1 MLDVTLPDAY
11 YQRKGMVMTGRK
23 IDLEAEIDATHKE
36 ILDMFPKDLLTLDDI
51 PALRGAIKGE
61 PVDFPEN
68 VLVED
73 VMIPGLDD
81 NPDVKVR
88 LYKPVDLAKGSPC
101 LLWMHPGGMTIGD
114 ANMEDLTSA
123 QRALDHSCLVVSVD
137 YRLAP
142 ENPYPSA
149 PDDCYAALIW
159 LESNASELGI
169 SSSRIAIGG
178 ASSGAG
184 LAASTALRARDEL
197 GPKIIFQLLTY
208 PMLDHRNTNPSS
220 YGVVDDFRVW
230 NRKANLISWK
240 AYIGD
245 MSDVPKYAS
254 PSLEM
259 NLSNLPPAIISVG
272 ALDNFVDECI
282 DYAQRLIQAGV
293 RTDLRVYGGAFHGSV
308 SYVAHSPISIEWVK
322 AENDALQ
329 AAFHPS
335 T

>member
-1 MLDVTLPDAY
+1 
-11 YQRKGMVMTGRK
+11 MTGRK

-36 ILDMFPKDLLTLDDI
+36 ILDMFPKDLLRLDDI
-51 PALRGAIKGE
+51 PALRAAIKSE

-73 VMIPGLDD
+73 VMIPGLNND
-81 NPDVKVR
+81 PDVKVR
-88 LYKPVDLAKGSPC
+88 LYKPIDLAKESPC

-123 QRALDHSCLVVSVD
+123 QRAVDHSCLVASVD

-149 PDDCYAALIW
+149 PDDCYAALLW
-159 LESNASELGI
+159 FANNASELGI

-178 ASSGAG
+178 ASAGAG
-184 LAASTALRARDEL
+184 LAASTSLRARDES
-197 GPKIIFQLLTY
+197 GPEIVFQLLTY

-220 YGVVDDFRVW
+220 YGVMDDFRVW
-230 NRKANLISWK
+230 NRKANLISWE
-240 AYIGD
+240 AYLGD
-245 MSDVPKYAS
+245 LTDIPTYAS
-254 PSLEM
+254 PSLEV
-259 NLSNLPPAIISVG
+259 NLSNLPPTIISVG

-282 DYAQRLIQAGV
+282 DFAQRLMQAGV

-308 SYVAHSPISIEWVK
+308 GFVSHSPISIEWAK
-322 AENDALQ
+322 AENDALHR
-329 AAFHPS
+329 ALYPNS
-335 T
+335 

>member
-1 MLDVTLPDAY
+1 
-11 YQRKGMVMTGRK
+11 MTGRK

-36 ILDMFPKDLLTLDDI
+36 ILDTFPKDLLKLDDI
-51 PALRGAIKGE
+51 PALRAAIKSE

-73 VMIPGLDD
+73 VMIPGLNND
-81 NPDVKVR
+81 PDVKVR
-88 LYKPVDLAKGSPC
+88 LYKPIDLAKESPC

-123 QRALDHSCLVVSVD
+123 QRAVDHSCLVASVD

-149 PDDCYAALIW
+149 PDDCYAALLW
-159 LESNASELGI
+159 FANNASELGI

-178 ASSGAG
+178 ASAGAG
-184 LAASTALRARDEL
+184 LAASTSLRARDES
-197 GPKIIFQLLTY
+197 GPEIVFQLLTY

-220 YGVVDDFRVW
+220 YGVMDDFRVW
-230 NRKANLISWK
+230 NRKANLISWE
-240 AYIGD
+240 AYLGD
-245 MSDVPKYAS
+245 LTDIPTYAS
-254 PSLEM
+254 PSLEV
-259 NLSNLPPAIISVG
+259 NLSNLPPTMISVG

-282 DYAQRLIQAGV
+282 DFAQRLMQAGV

-308 SYVAHSPISIEWVK
+308 GFVSHSPISIEWAK
-322 AENDALQ
+322 AENDALHR
-329 AAFHPS
+329 ALYPNS
-335 T
+335 

>member
-1 MLDVTLPDAY
+1 
-11 YQRKGMVMTGRK
+11 MTGRK

-36 ILDMFPKDLLTLDDI
+36 ILDMFPKDLLKLDDI
-51 PALRGAIKGE
+51 PPLRVAIKSE

-73 VMIPGLDD
+73 VMIPGLNND
-81 NPDVKVR
+81 PDVKVR
-88 LYKPVDLAKGSPC
+88 LYKPIDLAKESPC

-123 QRALDHSCLVVSVD
+123 QRAVDHSCLVASVD

-149 PDDCYAALIW
+149 PDDCYAALLW
-159 LESNASELGI
+159 FANNASELGI

-178 ASSGAG
+178 ASAGAG
-184 LAASTALRARDEL
+184 LAASTSLRARDES
-197 GPKIIFQLLTY
+197 GPEIVFQLLTY

-220 YGVVDDFRVW
+220 YGVMDDFRVW
-230 NRKANLISWK
+230 NRKANLISWE
-240 AYIGD
+240 AYLGD
-245 MSDVPKYAS
+245 LTDIPTYAS
-254 PSLEM
+254 PSLEV
-259 NLSNLPPAIISVG
+259 NLSNLPPTMISVG

-282 DYAQRLIQAGV
+282 DFAQRLMQAGV

-308 SYVAHSPISIEWVK
+308 GFVSHSPISIEWAK
-322 AENDALQ
+322 AENDALHR
-329 AAFHPS
+329 ALYPNS
-335 T
+335 

>member
-1 MLDVTLPDAY
+1 
-11 YQRKGMVMTGRK
+11 MTGRK

-36 ILDMFPKDLLTLDDI
+36 ILDMFPKDLLKLDDI
-51 PALRGAIKGE
+51 PALRAAIKSE

-73 VMIPGLDD
+73 VMIPGLNND
-81 NPDVKVR
+81 PDVKVR
-88 LYKPVDLAKGSPC
+88 LYKPIDLAKESPC

-123 QRALDHSCLVVSVD
+123 QRAIDHSCLVASVD

-149 PDDCYAALIW
+149 PDDCYAALLW
-159 LESNASELGI
+159 FANNASELGI

-178 ASSGAG
+178 ASAGAG
-184 LAASTALRARDEL
+184 LAASTSLRARDES
-197 GPKIIFQLLTY
+197 GPEIVFQLLTY

-220 YGVVDDFRVW
+220 YGVMDDFRVW
-230 NRKANLISWK
+230 NRKANLISWE
-240 AYIGD
+240 AYLGD
-245 MSDVPKYAS
+245 LTDIPTYAS
-254 PSLEM
+254 PSLEV
-259 NLSNLPPAIISVG
+259 NLSNLPPTMISVG

-282 DYAQRLIQAGV
+282 DFAQRLMQAGV

-308 SYVAHSPISIEWVK
+308 GFVSHSPISIEWAK
-322 AENDALQ
+322 AENDALHR
-329 AAFHPS
+329 ALYPNS
-335 T
+335 

>member
-1 MLDVTLPDAY
+1 
-11 YQRKGMVMTGRK
+11 MTGRK

-36 ILDMFPKDLLTLDDI
+36 ILDMFPKDLLKLDDI
-51 PALRGAIKGE
+51 PALRAAIKSE

-73 VMIPGLDD
+73 VLIPGLNND
-81 NPDVKVR
+81 PDVKVR
-88 LYKPVDLAKGSPC
+88 LYKPIDLAKESPC

-123 QRALDHSCLVVSVD
+123 QRAVDHSCLVASVD

-149 PDDCYAALIW
+149 PDDCYAALLW
-159 LESNASELGI
+159 FANNASELGI

-178 ASSGAG
+178 ASAGAG
-184 LAASTALRARDEL
+184 LAASTSLRARDES
-197 GPKIIFQLLTY
+197 GPEIVFQLLTY

-220 YGVVDDFRVW
+220 YGVMDDFRVW
-230 NRKANLISWK
+230 NRKANLISWE
-240 AYIGD
+240 AYLGD
-245 MSDVPKYAS
+245 LTDIPTYAS
-254 PSLEM
+254 PSLEV
-259 NLSNLPPAIISVG
+259 NLSNLPPTMISVG

-282 DYAQRLIQAGV
+282 DFAQRLMQAGV

-308 SYVAHSPISIEWVK
+308 GFVSHSPISIEWAK
-322 AENDALQ
+322 AENDALHR
-329 AAFHPS
+329 ALYPNS
-335 T
+335 

>member
-1 MLDVTLPDAY
+1 
-11 YQRKGMVMTGRK
+11 MTGRK

-36 ILDMFPKDLLTLDDI
+36 ILDMFPKDLLKLDDI
-51 PALRGAIKGE
+51 PALRAAIKSE

-73 VMIPGLDD
+73 VMIPGLNND
-81 NPDVKVR
+81 PDVKVR
-88 LYKPVDLAKGSPC
+88 LYKPIDLAKESPC

-123 QRALDHSCLVVSVD
+123 QRAVDHSCLVASVD

-149 PDDCYAALIW
+149 PDDCYAALLW
-159 LESNASELGI
+159 FANNASELGI

-178 ASSGAG
+178 ASAGAG
-184 LAASTALRARDEL
+184 LAASTCFRARDES
-197 GPKIIFQLLTY
+197 GPEIVFQLLTY

-220 YGVVDDFRVW
+220 YGVMDDFRVW
-230 NRKANLISWK
+230 NRKANLISWE
-240 AYIGD
+240 AYLGD
-245 MSDVPKYAS
+245 LTDIPTYAS
-254 PSLEM
+254 PSLEV
-259 NLSNLPPAIISVG
+259 NLSNLPPTMISVG

-282 DYAQRLIQAGV
+282 DFAQRLMQAGV

-308 SYVAHSPISIEWVK
+308 GFVSHSPISIEWAK
-322 AENDALQ
+322 AENDALHR
-329 AAFHPS
+329 ALYPNS
-335 T
+335 

>member
-1 MLDVTLPDAY
+1 
-11 YQRKGMVMTGRK
+11 MTGRK

-36 ILDMFPKDLLTLDDI
+36 ILDMFPKDLLRLDDI
-51 PALRGAIKGE
+51 PALRAAIKSE

-73 VMIPGLDD
+73 VMIPGLNND
-81 NPDVKVR
+81 PDVKVR
-88 LYKPVDLAKGSPC
+88 LYKPIDLAKESPC

-123 QRALDHSCLVVSVD
+123 QRAVDHSCLVASVD

-149 PDDCYAALIW
+149 PDDCYAALLW
-159 LESNASELGI
+159 FANNASELGI

-178 ASSGAG
+178 ASAGAG
-184 LAASTALRARDEL
+184 LAASTSLRARDES
-197 GPKIIFQLLTY
+197 GPEIVFQLLTY

-220 YGVVDDFRVW
+220 YGVMDDFRVW
-230 NRKANLISWK
+230 NRKANLISWE
-240 AYIGD
+240 AYLGD
-245 MSDVPKYAS
+245 LTDIPTYAS
-254 PSLEM
+254 PSLEV
-259 NLSNLPPAIISVG
+259 NLSNLPPTMISVG

-282 DYAQRLIQAGV
+282 DFAQRLMQAGV

-308 SYVAHSPISIEWVK
+308 GFVSHSPISIEWAK
-322 AENDALQ
+322 AENDALHR
-329 AAFHPS
+329 ALYPNS
-335 T
+335 

>member
-1 MLDVTLPDAY
+1 
-11 YQRKGMVMTGRK
+11 MTGRK

-36 ILDMFPKDLLTLDDI
+36 ILDMFPKDLLRLDDI
-51 PALRGAIKGE
+51 PALRAAIKSE

-73 VMIPGLDD
+73 VLIPGLNND
-81 NPDVKVR
+81 PDVKVR
-88 LYKPVDLAKGSPC
+88 LYKPIDLAKESPC

-123 QRALDHSCLVVSVD
+123 QRAVDHSCLVASVD

-149 PDDCYAALIW
+149 PDDCYAALLW
-159 LESNASELGI
+159 FANNASELGI

-178 ASSGAG
+178 ASAGAG
-184 LAASTALRARDEL
+184 LAASTSLRARDES
-197 GPKIIFQLLTY
+197 GPEIIFQLLTY

-220 YGVVDDFRVW
+220 YGVMDDFRVW
-230 NRKANLISWK
+230 NRKANLISWE
-240 AYIGD
+240 AYLGD
-245 MSDVPKYAS
+245 LTDIPTYAS
-254 PSLEM
+254 PSLEV
-259 NLSNLPPAIISVG
+259 NLSNLPPTMISVG

-282 DYAQRLIQAGV
+282 DFAQRLMQAGV

-308 SYVAHSPISIEWVK
+308 GFVSHSPISIEWAK
-322 AENDALQ
+322 AENDALHR
-329 AAFHPS
+329 ALYPNS
-335 T
+335 

>member
-1 MLDVTLPDAY
+1 
-11 YQRKGMVMTGRK
+11 MTGRK

-36 ILDMFPKDLLTLDDI
+36 ILDMFPKDLLKLDDI
-51 PALRGAIKGE
+51 PALRAAIKSE

-73 VMIPGLDD
+73 VMIPGLNND
-81 NPDVKVR
+81 PDVKVR
-88 LYKPVDLAKGSPC
+88 LYKPIDLAKESPC

-123 QRALDHSCLVVSVD
+123 QRAVDHSCLVASVD

-149 PDDCYAALIW
+149 PDDCYAALLW
-159 LESNASELGI
+159 FANNASELGI

-178 ASSGAG
+178 ASAGAG
-184 LAASTALRARDEL
+184 LAASTSLRARDES
-197 GPKIIFQLLTY
+197 GPEIVFQLLTY

-220 YGVVDDFRVW
+220 YGVMDDFRVW
-230 NRKANLISWK
+230 NRKANLISWE
-240 AYIGD
+240 AYLGD
-245 MSDVPKYAS
+245 LTDIPTYAS
-254 PSLEM
+254 PCLEV
-259 NLSNLPPAIISVG
+259 NLSNLPPTMISVG

-282 DYAQRLIQAGV
+282 DFAQRLMQAGV

-308 SYVAHSPISIEWVK
+308 GFVSHSPISIEWAK
-322 AENDALQ
+322 AENDALHR
-329 AAFHPS
+329 ALYPNS
-335 T
+335 

>member
-1 MLDVTLPDAY
+1 
-11 YQRKGMVMTGRK
+11 MTGRK

-36 ILDMFPKDLLTLDDI
+36 ILDMFPKDLLKLDDI
-51 PALRGAIKGE
+51 PALRAAIKSE

-73 VMIPGLDD
+73 VMIPGLNND
-81 NPDVKVR
+81 PDVKVR
-88 LYKPVDLAKGSPC
+88 LYKPIDLAKESPC

-123 QRALDHSCLVVSVD
+123 QRAVDHSCLVASVD

-149 PDDCYAALIW
+149 PDDCYAALLW
-159 LESNASELGI
+159 FANNASELGI

-178 ASSGAG
+178 ASAGAG
-184 LAASTALRARDEL
+184 LAASTSLRARDES
-197 GPKIIFQLLTY
+197 GPEIVFQLLTY

-220 YGVVDDFRVW
+220 YGVMDDFRVW
-230 NRKANLISWK
+230 NRKANLISWE
-240 AYIGD
+240 AYLGD
-245 MSDVPKYAS
+245 LTDIPTYAS
-254 PSLEM
+254 PSLEV
-259 NLSNLPPAIISVG
+259 NLSNLPPTMISVG

-282 DYAQRLIQAGV
+282 DFAQRLMQAGV

-308 SYVAHSPISIEWVK
+308 GFVSHSPISIEWAK
-322 AENDALQ
+322 AENDALHR
-329 AAFHPS
+329 ALYPNS
-335 T
+335 

>member
-1 MLDVTLPDAY
+1 
-11 YQRKGMVMTGRK
+11 MTGRK

-36 ILDMFPKDLLTLDDI
+36 ILDMFPKDLLRLDDI
-51 PALRGAIKGE
+51 PALRAAIKSE

-73 VMIPGLDD
+73 VLIPGLNND
-81 NPDVKVR
+81 PDVKVR
-88 LYKPVDLAKGSPC
+88 LYKPIDLAKESPC

-123 QRALDHSCLVVSVD
+123 QRAVDHSCLVASVD

-149 PDDCYAALIW
+149 PDDCYAALLW
-159 LESNASELGI
+159 FANNASELGI

-178 ASSGAG
+178 ASAGAG
-184 LAASTALRARDEL
+184 LAASTSLRARDES
-197 GPKIIFQLLTY
+197 GPEIVFQLLTY

-220 YGVVDDFRVW
+220 YGVMDDFRVW
-230 NRKANLISWK
+230 NRKANLISWE
-240 AYIGD
+240 AYLGD
-245 MSDVPKYAS
+245 LTDIPTYAS
-254 PSLEM
+254 PSLEL
-259 NLSNLPPAIISVG
+259 NLSNLPPTMISVG

-282 DYAQRLIQAGV
+282 DFAQRLMQAGV

-308 SYVAHSPISIEWVK
+308 GFVSHSPISIEWAK
-322 AENDALQ
+322 AENDALHR
-329 AAFHPS
+329 ALYPNS
-335 T
+335 

>member
-1 MLDVTLPDAY
+1 
-11 YQRKGMVMTGRK
+11 MTGRK

-36 ILDMFPKDLLTLDDI
+36 ILDMFPKDLLRLDDI
-51 PALRGAIKGE
+51 PALRAAIKSE

-73 VMIPGLDD
+73 VMIPGLNND
-81 NPDVKVR
+81 PDVKVR
-88 LYKPVDLAKGSPC
+88 LYKPIDLAKESPC

-123 QRALDHSCLVVSVD
+123 QRAVDHSCLVASVD

-149 PDDCYAALIW
+149 PDDCYAALLW
-159 LESNASELGI
+159 FANNTSELGI

-178 ASSGAG
+178 ASAGAG
-184 LAASTALRARDEL
+184 LAASTSLRARDES
-197 GPKIIFQLLTY
+197 GPEIVFQLLTY

-220 YGVVDDFRVW
+220 YGVMDDFRVW
-230 NRKANLISWK
+230 NRKANLISWE
-240 AYIGD
+240 AYLGD
-245 MSDVPKYAS
+245 LTDIPTYAS
-254 PSLEM
+254 PSLEV
-259 NLSNLPPAIISVG
+259 NLSNLPPTMISVG

-282 DYAQRLIQAGV
+282 DFAQRLMQAGV

-308 SYVAHSPISIEWVK
+308 GFVSHSPISIEWAK
-322 AENDALQ
+322 AENDALHR
-329 AAFHPS
+329 ALYPNS
-335 T
+335 

>member
-1 MLDVTLPDAY
+1 
-11 YQRKGMVMTGRK
+11 MTGRK

-36 ILDMFPKDLLTLDDI
+36 ILDMFPKDLLKLDDI
-51 PALRGAIKGE
+51 PALRAAIKSE

-73 VMIPGLDD
+73 VMIPGLNND
-81 NPDVKVR
+81 PDVKVR
-88 LYKPVDLAKGSPC
+88 LYKPIDLAKESPC

-123 QRALDHSCLVVSVD
+123 QRAVDHSCLVASVD

-149 PDDCYAALIW
+149 PDDCYAALLW
-159 LESNASELGI
+159 FANNASELGI

-178 ASSGAG
+178 ASAGAG
-184 LAASTALRARDEL
+184 LAASTSLRARDES
-197 GPKIIFQLLTY
+197 GPEIVFQLLTY

-220 YGVVDDFRVW
+220 YGVMDDFRVW
-230 NRKANLISWK
+230 NRKANLISWE
-240 AYIGD
+240 AYLGD
-245 MSDVPKYAS
+245 LTDIPTYAS
-254 PSLEM
+254 PSLEV
-259 NLSNLPPAIISVG
+259 NLSNLPPTMISVG

-282 DYAQRLIQAGV
+282 DFAQRLMQAGV
-293 RTDLRVYGGAFHGSV
+293 RTDLRVYAGAFHGSV
-308 SYVAHSPISIEWVK
+308 GLVAHSPISIEWAK
-322 AENDALQ
+322 AENDALHR
-329 AAFHPS
+329 ALYPN